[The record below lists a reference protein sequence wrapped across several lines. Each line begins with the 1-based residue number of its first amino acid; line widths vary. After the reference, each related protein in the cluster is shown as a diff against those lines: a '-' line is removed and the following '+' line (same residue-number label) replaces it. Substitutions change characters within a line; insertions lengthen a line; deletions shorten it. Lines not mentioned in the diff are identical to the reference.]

1 MSINRT
7 ATMCLLIVIG
17 GIGPTVFAQ
26 RVGQFP
32 QYDQATAG
40 PKMQMKS
47 DPRNSVPL
55 YPAQRLRSSQHVGVA
70 PGLNQ
75 AQGLNPQLTGPLD
88 NSAFS
93 IRIKDITTIEG
104 HRTNR
109 LTGIGLVTGLKGTG
123 GKSRVTQETLRN
135 VLKNFD
141 ILAQSLPTGSTS
153 LVNVSVEI
161 PAFSR
166 PGQDVTATVSVLDD
180 ATGLYGGELLTT
192 PLKGYDGKVYAVA
205 GGSLLLGGFSAGG
218 QAANVSKNHDTAAKV
233 NATVEFEIQNGP
245 AFPGRTYRLLLKNK
259 DYATAQ
265 RIATEIN
272 RFFPNH
278 AQANDQGSVDVAFPA
293 TYVRGSKMDFVVLVN
308 NLRVIPDSPARV
320 VINQKSGTIVVGQ
333 NVRLSKTMFAV
344 GNLIVSTTETP
355 IASQPAPFSEG
366 ETVVLPRSRVAAT
379 ETGGRYNIINPQ
391 TTVGDLAAALNTL
404 GVTPQDLINVFQTI
418 EASGALQATL
428 VIE

>member
-7 ATMCLLIVIG
+7 VTMCLLIVIG

-26 RVGQFP
+26 RVGQSP
-32 QYDQATAG
+32 HYDQATAG
-40 PKMQMKS
+40 PEMQMKS

-55 YPAQRLRSSQHVGVA
+55 YPAQRLPSSQHVGVA
-70 PGLNQ
+70 PGPNQ

-93 IRIKDITTIEG
+93 IRIKDITMIEG
-104 HRTNR
+104 HRSNV
-109 LTGIGLVTGLKGTG
+109 LTGFGLVMGLKGTG

-135 VLKNFD
+135 VLKNND
-141 ILAQSLPTGSTS
+141 ILAENLPTGSTS
-153 LVNVSVEI
+153 LVNVTVEI
-161 PAFSR
+161 PAFTR
-166 PGQDVTATVSVLDD
+166 PGQDVTATVSVIDD
-180 ATGLYGGELLTT
+180 ATGLYGGQLLMT

-205 GGSLLLGGFSAGG
+205 GGPLLLGGFSAGG
-218 QAANVSKNHDTAAKV
+218 QAATVSKNHDTAAKV
-233 NATVEFEIQNGP
+233 NATVEVEIQNGP

-293 TYVRGSKMDFVVLVN
+293 TYVRGTKMDFVVLVN
-308 NLRVIPDSPARV
+308 NMRVIPDSPARV

-333 NVRLSKTMFAV
+333 NVRLSKVMFAV

-355 IASQPAPFSEG
+355 LASQPAPFSEG
-366 ETVVLPRSRVAAT
+366 ETVVLPRTGVAAT
-379 ETGGRYNIINPQ
+379 ETGGRYNMINPQ